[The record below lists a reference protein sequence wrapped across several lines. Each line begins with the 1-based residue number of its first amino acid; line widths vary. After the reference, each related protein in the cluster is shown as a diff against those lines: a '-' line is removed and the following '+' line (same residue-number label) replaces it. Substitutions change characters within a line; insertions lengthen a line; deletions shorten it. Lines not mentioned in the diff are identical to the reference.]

1 MDFNL
6 EALKGKLTA
15 TREELVQQSGIRPPH
30 AMDYEMSSTSLKFPN

>member
-15 TREELVQQSGIRPPH
+15 TREELVQQSGIQPLH
-30 AMDYEMSSTSLKFPN
+30 AMYYEMSSTPL